1 MRHKGFLAVLLFA
14 SLSCAAQTTTTLYDN
29 FNQRFIN
36 EALWFSACGGFSVTE
51 NCATD
56 IRFGEGNSDGN
67 TGANGQLHLARG
79 MTGNSNSNT
88 GTNYG
93 TAEVFFVNPV
103 PIKSITAD
111 ITLLNAEVLTCA
123 ANSAFSFGQAII
135 IARFFNAGNGTESDD
150 VGASISVGRSAFTPE
165 EQLDVSAGFFHN
177 GDFSHN
183 LFLGNIPIGT
193 PITATVAWDKANH
206 QFVFSWT
213 NKLTHVTT
221 PGVLSYSFS
230 DTTPAADPEKHLN
243 VEIFPANC
251 TATRAW
257 VSADALFDN
266 VFIGQ

>member
-1 MRHKGFLAVLLFA
+1 MKHKGFLAVLLLA
-14 SLSCAAQTTTTLYDN
+14 SLSCAAQTTTTTLYDN

-36 EALWFSACGGFSVTE
+36 EALWFSGCFGFSVTE

-56 IRFGEGNSDGN
+56 IRFGTSDEL
-67 TGANGQLHLARG
+67 GAPEGQLHLARG
-79 MTGNSNSNT
+79 MTGNSNSDT

-93 TAEVFFVNPV
+93 TAEVFFRNPV

-111 ITLLNAEVLTCA
+111 ITVLKAEILTCA
-123 ANSAFSFGQAII
+123 SNSAFTFGQAII

-150 VGASISVGRSAFTPE
+150 VGASIAVRRSAFTPE
-165 EQLDVSAGFFHN
+165 EQLEVSAGFFHN

-221 PGVLSYSFS
+221 PGALSYSFS

-251 TATRAW
+251 SATRAW
-257 VSADALFDN
+257 VSTDALFDN

>member
-1 MRHKGFLAVLLFA
+1 MRHKGFLAALLFV

-36 EALWFSACGGFSVTE
+36 EALWFSGCFGFSVTE

-56 IRFGEGNSDGN
+56 IRFGDGNSDGD
-67 TGANGQLHLARG
+67 TGANGHLHLARG
-79 MTGNSNSNT
+79 MTGNSNSDT
-88 GTNYG
+88 GTIYG
-93 TAEVFFVNPV
+93 TAEVFFLNPV

-111 ITLLNAEVLTCA
+111 ITVLKAEVLTCP
-123 ANSAFSFGQAII
+123 ANSAFWFGQAVI
-135 IARFFNAGNGTESDD
+135 IARFFNAGNGTASDD
-150 VGASISVGRSAFTPE
+150 VGAAIGVQRNPFTPE
-165 EQLDVSAGFFHN
+165 GQVEVGAGFFHN

-193 PITATVAWDKANH
+193 PITTTVAWDQANH

-221 PGVLSYSFS
+221 PGGLSYGFS

-243 VEIFPANC
+243 VEITPPNC
-251 TATRAW
+251 SATRAW
-257 VSADALFDN
+257 VSTDALFDN